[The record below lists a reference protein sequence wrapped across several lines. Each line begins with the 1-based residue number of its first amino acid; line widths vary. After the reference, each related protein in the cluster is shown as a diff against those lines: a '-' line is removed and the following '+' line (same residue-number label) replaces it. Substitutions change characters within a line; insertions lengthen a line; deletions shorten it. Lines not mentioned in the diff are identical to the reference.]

1 MLGYTLFNI
10 TSYME
15 KEINN
20 EVTDDEIM
28 LFQIE
33 ELNIDCKDMHKT
45 LQNWIIKFADEI
57 EYKYQ
62 VRNKKTQP
70 STHSSGLTTTKKT

>member
-1 MLGYTLFNI
+1 
-10 TSYME
+10 ME

-20 EVTDDEIM
+20 EVTDDDIM

-45 LQNWIIKFADEI
+45 LQNRIIKFTDQI

-62 VRNKKTQP
+62 VRNKKTHNP
-70 STHSSGLTTTKKT
+70 LHIAVGLPLLKKIS